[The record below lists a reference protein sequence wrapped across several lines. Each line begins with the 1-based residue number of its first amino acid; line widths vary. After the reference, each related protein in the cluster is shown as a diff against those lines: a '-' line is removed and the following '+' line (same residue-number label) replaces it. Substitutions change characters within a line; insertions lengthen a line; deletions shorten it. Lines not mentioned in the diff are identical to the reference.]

1 MSLQASSLAVP
12 FLGSFHEL
20 QVWDHAGVPI
30 VPFAPPIGFIRLYG
44 CAFFFFW
51 FGLVWTL
58 SCKILWS
65 SGPVGSHVFSRSPS
79 VWHICLISIY
89 WKKLWTTIE
98 QMDEMGIS
106 CLSYKVILAAGCN
119 LFHCKTLWTQVDTQ
133 KTTTSFAWHN
143 LKGHQSLKY
152 YIFLSSSFLSVIYAK
167 NMNWISISSWPWE
180 GHKLLSELYISAA
193 KLWLWYIVVMIISK
207 NWVLWEQKWVI
218 TNSVSGFPNE
228 KQVLEW

>member
-1 MSLQASSLAVP
+1 M
-12 FLGSFHEL
+12 H
-20 QVWDHAGVPI
+20 
-30 VPFAPPIGFIRLYG
+30 
-44 CAFFFFW
+44 FFW
-51 FGLVWTL
+51 FCFVWTL

-65 SGPVGSHVFSRSPS
+65 PGPVGSHVSSRSPS

-98 QMDEMGIS
+98 HMDEMGIS

-119 LFHCKTLWTQVDTQ
+119 LFYCKTLWTQVDTQ

-152 YIFLSSSFLSVIYAK
+152 YIFLSSSFLLVIYVK

-180 GHKLLSELYISAA
+180 DHKLLSKLYICAA
-193 KLWLWYIVVMIISK
+193 KLWYIVVMIISI
-207 NWVLWEQKWVI
+207 NWVLWKQKWVS